1 MDTTTLFDAG
11 YDAGYRDRADQLVPL
26 AAEGTD
32 PFDRGYRLGWV
43 DADNDAEHR
52 TAVREVFAHRRAR
65 QLAHVVTLGV
75 GA

>member
-43 DADNDAEHR
+43 DADNDAAR
-52 TAVREVFAHRRAR
+52 RVDTSEV
-65 QLAHVVTLGV
+65 LAHVVTLGV